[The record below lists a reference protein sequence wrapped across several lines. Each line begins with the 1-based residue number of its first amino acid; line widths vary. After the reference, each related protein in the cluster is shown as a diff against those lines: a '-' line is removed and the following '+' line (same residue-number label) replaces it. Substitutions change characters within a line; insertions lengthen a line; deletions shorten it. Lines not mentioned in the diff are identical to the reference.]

1 MQRHGIIV
9 NILNKFWKEL
19 GGISTS
25 MERQKAQLQE
35 RMAVVKDMLRNT
47 EIAVRSFMMLRPRFL
62 HPNAGSTPSQASG
75 ATAAPSSTGQPASSS
90 VVPVFDF
97 YRGLPK
103 KPSPFLQQT
112 VARFEKYLS
121 EFRQWIEE
129 LEQLI
134 LLDPDRNSSSHGS
147 SLLQS
152 LPQVISNVHIF
163 FVHVAAKVILEKTLE
178 RLLIICNLFI
188 LLSVLY
194 KDVNA
199 TYATSIC

>member
-103 KPSPFLQQT
+103 KPSAFLQQT

>member
-199 TYATSIC
+199 TYATSIF